1 MSRPTFTVTAA
12 ARATGKSRRTIARM
26 LDAGELADAHRDDA
40 GAWVIPADALIA
52 AGLTLHAP
60 SPPDPTPVPVSASPP
75 TLADPVADLRAE
87 VAEWRRR
94 AEVAEAVA
102 VERAAAL
109 DDVRSALALAQRML
123 LPGPDVATAVVM
135 PSPADTSRVEPAPQR
150 RRRWRRTPR

>member
-60 SPPDPTPVPVSASPP
+60 SPPDPVSAP
-75 TLADPVADLRAE
+75 TPTPLADPVADLRAE

-102 VERAAAL
+102 AERAAAL

-123 LPGPDVATAVVM
+123 LPGPDVATAVAM
-135 PSPADTSRVEPAPQR
+135 PAPTDTLRVEPAPAR